1 MSKNSISI
9 ICPTLNE
16 AENVELIY
24 KNIARIVKYDWE
36 LIFVDDHS
44 IDATRSNIENLAR
57 RDRRVRLINR
67 IGRRGLSSAIA
78 EGLLSSIYD
87 LCIVIDADL
96 QHDINNINR
105 MTSLAIAKS
114 LDLIISSRFK
124 KEQRIALTKQR
135 EKLSLLG
142 NKLIDLILRRQ
153 LTDPLSGCFLIKKD
167 KYIKIHQ
174 ELFLSGFKILFDI
187 LSSKSGRKLK
197 VGEIPIK
204 FLKRHSG
211 ESKLR
216 KLILIQFI
224 WTFVLRYIERYI
236 PLTFIVFCLVGSLGY
251 LLHFLILSYFLD
263 QDFFPFSIAQ
273 LITSYV
279 VMLNNFWL
287 NNAFTF
293 SASKLRGIEF
303 FNGLLKFM
311 FFCSL
316 GAFFSLAIA
325 SYMLTIQF
333 SPIISGMVGAI
344 SASLWNYVL
353 NYKFT
358 WKNF

>member
-1 MSKNSISI
+1 
-9 ICPTLNE
+9 
-16 AENVELIY
+16 
-24 KNIARIVKYDWE
+24 
-36 LIFVDDHS
+36 
-44 IDATRSNIENLAR
+44 
-57 RDRRVRLINR
+57 
-67 IGRRGLSSAIA
+67 
-78 EGLLSSIYD
+78 
-87 LCIVIDADL
+87 
-96 QHDINNINR
+96 
-105 MTSLAIAKS
+105 
-114 LDLIISSRFK
+114 
-124 KEQRIALTKQR
+124 
-135 EKLSLLG
+135 
-142 NKLIDLILRRQ
+142 
-153 LTDPLSGCFLIKKD
+153 
-167 KYIKIHQ
+167 
-174 ELFLSGFKILFDI
+174 
-187 LSSKSGRKLK
+187 
-197 VGEIPIK
+197 
-204 FLKRHSG
+204 
-211 ESKLR
+211 
-216 KLILIQFI
+216 
-224 WTFVLRYIERYI
+224 
-236 PLTFIVFCLVGSLGY
+236 
-251 LLHFLILSYFLD
+251 LSYFLD